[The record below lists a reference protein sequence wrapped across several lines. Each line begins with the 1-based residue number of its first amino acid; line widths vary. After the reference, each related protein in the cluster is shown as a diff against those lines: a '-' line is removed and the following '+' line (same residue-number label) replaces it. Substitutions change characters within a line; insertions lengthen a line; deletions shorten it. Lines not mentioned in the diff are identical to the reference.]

1 MNLDQLIRE
10 LGLDTQPL
18 DVDVQSIGHIA
29 GELSILP
36 MHRLWNRTGSP
47 WQQVRLE
54 PTTRALQAGVHLY
67 VHDGTEPQRAA
78 MISDTRALKI
88 QARNMDHGLIHTAA
102 SMLDDD
108 HLNNLYLPGRAGG
121 QIAVGGTASAERLD
135 LTSTSHAT
143 KGGVRITA
151 SDWIEIPEIVAPAT
165 PVSGFGRLYAKTD
178 NLLYW
183 LNDLGTEY
191 VLTAAGT
198 VTAVTAT
205 LPLVSSGGATPN
217 LLLDASAAD
226 KYLYSTA
233 ADVWTEG
240 SVTAAGRAILD
251 DADAAAQRTTLGLGT
266 IATQAASAVAIT
278 GGTITGIT
286 DLAVADGGTGASTA
300 ATARTNL
307 GLVIGTDVQA
317 YDAELAALAGLISAA
332 DSLPY
337 FTGAGTAALA
347 TLTAAA
353 RSILD
358 DATVG
363 AILTT
368 IGGQPLDTDLT
379 AIAALVSAADKT
391 PYATGAGTWAL
402 ADLTAAGRAIL
413 DDATAAAQRATLD
426 VPSNAEAILDTLGD
440 AKGDIIVFTA
450 ADTPTRL
457 AVGTEGQVP
466 TARAAAATGIAW
478 ETPAA
483 GSANVYGVANCRLEY
498 QSTTEVRLNALH
510 DGKIDVNGT
519 FETVDGSLAA
529 DQLTTLENLIS
540 STGTDSGAAMGASTL
555 SYVYRSNASAS
566 YAASSTRASA
576 TAPTAYRGAK
586 YLATS
591 GNGAAWRFIGWVRTN
606 GSTQFAD
613 TDTSKLVTSYVNARP
628 RRLFSCPG
636 YSDNDALSSYTTT
649 STTWT
654 AANGGTGSKL
664 DFISDGIHPVKY
676 AGRCSA
682 LGASATTG
690 LLGVGEDSTTAAA
703 IGAFTGATTV
713 AGQVFG
719 HASVGRAL
727 VMSEGYRF
735 LELLIVNTAATTLT
749 IYSDDARRG
758 AAADPPLTYIEA
770 TVWG

>member
-78 MISDTRALKI
+78 MISGTRALKI

-121 QIAVGGTASAERLD
+121 QIAVGGTAASERLD

-151 SDWIEIPEIVAPAT
+151 SDWLEIPEVVAPAT

-266 IATQAASAVAIT
+266 IATQAAAAVAIT

-317 YDAELAALAGLISAA
+317 YDAELAALAGLASAA
-332 DSLPY
+332 DQLPY

-413 DDATAAAQRATLD
+413 DDATAAAQRVTLD

-440 AKGDIIVFTA
+440 AKGDLIVFTA
-450 ADTPTRL
+450 ADTPARR
-457 AVGTEGQVP
+457 AVGTNGQVL
-466 TARAAAATGIAW
+466 TADSAEADGVKWATPSAGSEAAANTLLRAIA
-478 ETPAA
+478 
-483 GSANVYGVANCRLEY
+483 
-498 QSTTEVRLNALH
+498 
-510 DGKIDVNGT
+510 
-519 FETVDGSLAA
+519 F
-529 DQLTTLENLIS
+529 
-540 STGTDSGAAMGASTL
+540 
-555 SYVYRSNASAS
+555 
-566 YAASSTRASA
+566 
-576 TAPTAYRGAK
+576 
-586 YLATS
+586 
-591 GNGAAWRFIGWVRTN
+591 
-606 GSTQFAD
+606 
-613 TDTSKLVTSYVNARP
+613 
-628 RRLFSCPG
+628 
-636 YSDNDALSSYTTT
+636 
-649 STTWT
+649 
-654 AANGGTGSKL
+654 
-664 DFISDGIHPVKY
+664 
-676 AGRCSA
+676 
-682 LGASATTG
+682 
-690 LLGVGEDSTTAAA
+690 
-703 IGAFTGATTV
+703 GAF
-713 AGQVFG
+713 
-719 HASVGRAL
+719 
-727 VMSEGYRF
+727 
-735 LELLIVNTAATTLT
+735 
-749 IYSDDARRG
+749 
-758 AAADPPLTYIEA
+758 
-770 TVWG
+770 